1 MMRNQ
6 SSNTVRYVR
15 TSRNDT
21 KEYVRQ
27 YVRCGLRSDLR
38 NAGNLWPMV
47 ALQLWSAL
55 NPDPTSKSTRPI
67 ADVRRYV
74 IALVQLAEG
83 ERFRAPPRVAQVR
96 RDKAREERRRVARA
110 ECAEKRAIAEVT
122 AALARGEYPQIGR
135 TAPRRSH
142 G

>member
-1 MMRNQ
+1 
-6 SSNTVRYVR
+6 
-15 TSRNDT
+15 
-21 KEYVRQ
+21 
-27 YVRCGLRSDLR
+27 
-38 NAGNLWPMV
+38 MV